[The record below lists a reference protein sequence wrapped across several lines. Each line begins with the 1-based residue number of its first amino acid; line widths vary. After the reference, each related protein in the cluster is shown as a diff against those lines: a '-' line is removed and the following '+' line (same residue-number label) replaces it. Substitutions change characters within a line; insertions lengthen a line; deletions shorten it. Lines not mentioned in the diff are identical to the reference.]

1 MSGPTPPPGWY
12 PGDQPG
18 TERWWDGAR
27 WTGHV
32 RPAPCGPPGAAPAG
46 PSGGRGGGPQG
57 RPTELVQLERIRW
70 AGVSWGVAGSGLS
83 IGMGALCV
91 LVALPIL
98 VVSLVGLGDWQSI
111 FPLLMSLLVLFMA
124 AVLFVN
130 AHFCLI
136 LERRRHARWT
146 GGPQP
151 GSGRAP

>member
-1 MSGPTPPPGWY
+1 
-12 PGDQPG
+12 
-18 TERWWDGAR
+18 
-27 WTGHV
+27 
-32 RPAPCGPPGAAPAG
+32 
-46 PSGGRGGGPQG
+46 
-57 RPTELVQLERIRW
+57 
-70 AGVSWGVAGSGLS
+70 
-83 IGMGALCV
+83 MGALCV

-111 FPLLMSLLVLFMA
+111 FPLLMSLLMLFMA

-151 GSGRAP
+151 GSGQAP